1 MSVHMIW
8 YWWLTK
14 ELSINLPFG
23 LYYFTFKPYFTQNM
37 ITVNTVIIKT
47 SVQVMKCKSF

>member
-1 MSVHMIW
+1 MSVHMVW

-14 ELSINLPFG
+14 ELSINLLCN

-37 ITVNTVIIKT
+37 ITVKIVIVKT
-47 SVQVMKCKSF
+47 SVQVIKCKRF